1 MQMMKQNQKVS
12 DKIITITVMSII
24 GKNETYKLLDKIVFP
39 KRRFEVKPSYSSLC
53 ILDCSICE
61 GFQTFSC
68 QAVSPV
74 PKLGVRCHCLT
85 IHTRVV
91 PFLWTFRKGKGWSW
105 SSEKLNL
112 KVSQVPL
119 SYYLN
124 IHLITDRNL
133 VWLLKVKFCLL
144 ICLQDIITP
153 LVLRSINHYSGCS

>member
-1 MQMMKQNQKVS
+1 
-12 DKIITITVMSII
+12 MSVI
-24 GKNETYKLLDKIVFP
+24 GKNTAYKLLDKFVFL
-39 KRRFEVKPSYSSLC
+39 KRRLEVKPSYSSLC

-61 GFQTFSC
+61 RFQTFTC

-74 PKLGVRCHCLT
+74 PKLGVKCHYFT
-85 IHTRVV
+85 IHTCSSFSVS
-91 PFLWTFRKGKGWSW
+91 LQKGQRMEWSY
-105 SSEKLNL
+105 EKLNL
-112 KVSQVPL
+112 EVSKAPL

-124 IHLITDRNL
+124 THLITDKSP